1 MVKERNQE
9 ILKKF
14 IGKKVLILTQK
25 DYVYNANILEVEDDF
40 VRFLDKYNKEIALKL
55 TDIKQV
61 TSENVKWITKKK

>member
-40 VRFLDKYNKEIALKL
+40 VRFLDKYNKEVALKL

-61 TSENVKWITKKK
+61 TSENIK

>member
-14 IGKKVLILTQK
+14 IGKKVLILTQN

-61 TSENVKWITKKK
+61 TSENIK

>member
-14 IGKKVLILTQK
+14 IGKNVLILTQK

-61 TSENVKWITKKK
+61 TSENIK

>member
-61 TSENVKWITKKK
+61 TSENIK

>member
-25 DYVYNANILEVEDDF
+25 DYVYKANILEVEDDF

-61 TSENVKWITKKK
+61 TSENIK

>member
-14 IGKKVLILTQK
+14 IGKKVLILTQN

-40 VRFLDKYNKEIALKL
+40 VRFLDKYNKDIALKL

-61 TSENVKWITKKK
+61 TSENIK

>member
-61 TSENVKWITKKK
+61 TSENVK

>member
-14 IGKKVLILTQK
+14 IGKKVLILTQNN
-25 DYVYNANILEVEDDF
+25 YVYNANILEVEDDF

-61 TSENVKWITKKK
+61 TSENIK

>member
-14 IGKKVLILTQK
+14 IGKKVLILTQN

-61 TSENVKWITKKK
+61 TSENVK

>member
-61 TSENVKWITKKK
+61 TSENIKWKTIS

>member
-25 DYVYNANILEVEDDF
+25 DYIYNANILEVEDDF

-61 TSENVKWITKKK
+61 TSENIK

>member
-14 IGKKVLILTQK
+14 IGKKVLILTQN

-61 TSENVKWITKKK
+61 TSENVR

>member
-25 DYVYNANILEVEDDF
+25 DFVYNANILEVEDDF

-61 TSENVKWITKKK
+61 TSENIR